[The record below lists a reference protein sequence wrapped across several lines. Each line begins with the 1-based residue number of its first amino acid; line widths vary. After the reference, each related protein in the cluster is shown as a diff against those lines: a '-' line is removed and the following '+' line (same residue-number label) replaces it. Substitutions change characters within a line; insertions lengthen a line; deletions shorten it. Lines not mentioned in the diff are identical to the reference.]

1 MCEVQSAFFVPW
13 VGLVL
18 VFASRINGRIMVL
31 AQSELSDWPR
41 FSAPFSLA
49 SIARQK
55 LASVAARSSFGSLSR
70 MLVAVLRAPW
80 RISSVACSITE
91 GRGGTA
97 PHSLGCGGGAL
108 DDRSKKPSHCDGGT
122 MP

>member
-1 MCEVQSAFFVPW
+1 ME
-13 VGLVL
+13 LV
-18 VFASRINGRIMVL
+18 SVL
-31 AQSELSDWPR
+31 AQSELSDLPR
-41 FSAPFSLA
+41 FSALFSFA
-49 SIARQK
+49 SIARLK

-80 RISSVACSITE
+80 RISSAACSMTE

-97 PHSLGCGGGAL
+97 PHSLGCGGGAS
-108 DDRSKKPSHCDGGT
+108 DRGSKKPSHCDGGT